1 MTNIEKQNQEI
12 ISHVKGLE
20 RKCQMLERENQ
31 DLERSNNNLERK
43 YNMVIKELQKQLKTC
58 YTPFELAIKIVADG
72 FEETLKEDYYKDWD
86 ITTWSEMQ
94 NALGLDSSLTK
105 VEVIYMLNDYANK
118 FGVYDI
124 YPDDDGA
131 IRTKDGDLM
140 TYRQLTNEVRKE
152 LKERGLL
159 NG

>member
-12 ISHVKGLE
+12 ISYVKKLE
-20 RKCQMLERENQ
+20 RKCQMLERDNER
-31 DLERSNNNLERK
+31 LERANKNHEER
-43 YNMVIKELQKQLKTC
+43 YNMVIKELQKQLKIC
-58 YTPFELAIKIVADG
+58 YTPFELAIKVVADG

-94 NALGLDSSLTK
+94 NAFGLDSSLTK
-105 VEVIYMLNDYANK
+105 VEIIYMLNDYANK
-118 FGVYDI
+118 FGVYDV

-140 TYRQLTNEVRKE
+140 TYRQLVNAVKKE